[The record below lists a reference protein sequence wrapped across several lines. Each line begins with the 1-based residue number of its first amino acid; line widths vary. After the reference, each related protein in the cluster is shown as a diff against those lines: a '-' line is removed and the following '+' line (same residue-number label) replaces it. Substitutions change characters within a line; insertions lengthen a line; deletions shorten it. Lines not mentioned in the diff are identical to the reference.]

1 MKTIGSTPLPAGGR
15 LPRNKG
21 VRRLACVFAAGLL
34 VTLGCREDTTSP
46 TAPETAPVL
55 ATAASALAFYQV
67 SAGGNHT
74 CGVTTDNRAYCW
86 GAAFNGQLGNGT
98 TTWRL
103 RPVAVAGTLR
113 FRQVSAAA
121 NHTCAV
127 TTDYRAYCWG
137 SNTDGKL
144 GDGTETDRLRPVPVA
159 GGLRFRQVDGGDDQ
173 TCAVTYP
180 DNRAYCW
187 GYHAEGGLGDGTFQP
202 RARLTPTA
210 VAGGLRFRQVS
221 TGGGQSNPPR
231 GEPFAGH
238 SCGVTTTDEAFC
250 WGPNTVGQLG
260 IGGTTGGGDHA
271 SPTRVAGEHRFRQ
284 IEAGSAFTCA
294 VTTTNRAFCWGNG
307 RQGQIGDGKTY
318 LRFSP
323 SAVAG
328 LHSFGRVTT
337 GYSHT
342 CGETT
347 LNRAY
352 CWGSNGSGQLGD
364 GTTTQRL
371 TPVLV
376 AGGHFFSQVSAG
388 GTEFGA
394 HTCGKTAAAVA
405 YCWGE
410 GGQLGDG
417 TTTDRHK
424 PVAVAS
430 P

>member
-1 MKTIGSTPLPAGGR
+1 MRYIGRT
-15 LPRNKG
+15 
-21 VRRLACVFAAGLL
+21 LAPILAAGLL
-34 VTLGCREDTTSP
+34 IAALGCREDAESP
-46 TAPETAPVL
+46 TAPEPAPEL
-55 ATAASALAFYQV
+55 ATTAAALAFYQV
-67 SAGGNHT
+67 SAGGRHS

-260 IGGTTGGGDHA
+260 IGGTTGSWVG
-271 SPTRVAGEHRFRQ
+271 SPTRVAGAHRFRQ
-284 IEAGSAFTCA
+284 IEVGSAFTCA
-294 VTTTNRAFCWGNG
+294 VTTTNRAFCWGYG

-328 LHSFGRVTT
+328 GHSFSRVTT
-337 GYSHT
+337 GGLHT

-352 CWGSNGSGQLGD
+352 CWGSTGLGA
-364 GTTTQRL
+364 GTIFRSL
-371 TPVLV
+371 TPVAV
-376 AGGHFFSQVSAG
+376 AGGLFFSQVSAG

-394 HTCGKTAAAVA
+394 HTCGKTAAGVA

-410 GGQLGDG
+410 NTAGQLGDG
-417 TTTDRHK
+417 TTTNRNRPT
-424 PVAVAS
+424 PVLG
-430 P
+430 PT